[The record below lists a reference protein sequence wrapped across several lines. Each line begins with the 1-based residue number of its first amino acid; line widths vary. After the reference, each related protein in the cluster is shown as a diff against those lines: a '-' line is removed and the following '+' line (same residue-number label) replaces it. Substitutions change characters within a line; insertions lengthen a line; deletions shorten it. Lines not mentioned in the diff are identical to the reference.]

1 MSFKWKES
9 YCLNI
14 DEIDIQ
20 HKRLLKIGD
29 EVYDIAILDDGYDH
43 YDEIMIVIDKLL
55 EYIEYHF
62 NYEENMLKE
71 YNYEE
76 LHNQEEE
83 HSLYI
88 HKVKLIASRE
98 DIDDNQRKTI
108 LEILDFLAQWI
119 TNHIMVSDRKYAI
132 YLKEKGIVN

>member
-29 EVYDIAILDDGYDH
+29 EVYDIAILDDAYDH

-83 HSLYI
+83 HSFYI

-132 YLKEKGIVN
+132 YLKEKGVVN

>member
-14 DEIDIQ
+14 NEIDNQ
-20 HKRLLKIGD
+20 HKRLLEIGD

-43 YDEIMIVIDKLL
+43 YDEIMTVLDKLL

-62 NYEENMLKE
+62 NYEENMLKK

-76 LHNQEEE
+76 LHDQEEE
-83 HSLYI
+83 HSFYI

-98 DIDDNQRKTI
+98 DIDDNQRETI

-119 TNHIMVSDRKYAI
+119 TSHIMVSDRKYAI

>member
-9 YCLNI
+9 YCLDI
-14 DEIDIQ
+14 DEIDNQ
-20 HKRLLKIGD
+20 HKKLLKIGD

-43 YDEIMIVIDKLL
+43 YDEIMIVLDKLL
-55 EYIEYHF
+55 EYVEYHF
-62 NYEENMLKE
+62 NYEENMLKQ

-83 HSLYI
+83 HSAYI
-88 HKVKLIASRE
+88 HKVKSIASRE

-119 TNHIMVSDRKYAI
+119 TRHIMISDRKYAI
-132 YLKEKGIVN
+132 YLKEKGIV